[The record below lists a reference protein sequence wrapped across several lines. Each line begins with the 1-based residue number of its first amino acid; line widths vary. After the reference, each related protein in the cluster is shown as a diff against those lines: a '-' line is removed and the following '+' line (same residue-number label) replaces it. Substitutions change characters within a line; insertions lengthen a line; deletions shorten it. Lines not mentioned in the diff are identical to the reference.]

1 MTVVDRRRTIGTAEV
16 ISHLDDL
23 DRAEWLELRR
33 EGIGGSDAA
42 AICGQDRWRSA
53 FEVWLDKTAA
63 PNLPDDEMSEAAEWG
78 LLLEPVVREQT
89 AKRQQVAIAPAP
101 FLVASTTHPFML
113 ANLDGLAWELRDP
126 QIDPPEGVYEGK
138 TAGVWTADGW
148 EADGVPD
155 SYLLQGMHYLAV
167 TGLDWLI
174 FGVLI
179 GGQRLEVRRVER
191 DDALIDH
198 LVTIETAFWQRVL
211 DRTPPDPDGSEACTD
226 LLAHLY
232 DVKADSVLTVDD
244 PDEVINALH
253 LRDAYKAE
261 AKAAEEAAD
270 EQENRLKVLLG
281 EHEVLQLPDGHVLCT
296 WKQHDVT
303 RLDSKALK
311 ADRPDVHAAFAKT
324 TQQRRFHVPK
334 GAI

>member
-1 MTVVDRRRTIGTAEV
+1 MSAVDTLPTIGSARV
-16 ISHLDDL
+16 LARVDGL
-23 DRAEWLELRR
+23 DRPEWLDLRR
-33 EGIGGSDAA
+33 QGIGGSDAA

-63 PNLPDDEMSEAAEWG
+63 PNLPADEMSEAAEWG
-78 LLLEPVVREQT
+78 ILLEPIVREQT
-89 AKRQQVAIAPAP
+89 ARRQQVAIVDAPY
-101 FLVASTTHPFML
+101 LVQHPAHDFML

-126 QIDPPEGVYEGK
+126 ALDPPEGVYEGK

-148 EADGVPD
+148 EDDGVPD
-155 SYLLQGMHYLAV
+155 AYLLQGMHYLAV

-174 FGVLI
+174 YGVLI

-191 DDALIDH
+191 DQELIDH
-198 LVTIETAFWQRVL
+198 LVSIEAEFWQRVI
-211 DRTPPDPDGSEACTD
+211 DRTPPAPDGSKACTD

-232 DVKADSVLTVDD
+232 DVKPDSVVTVDD
-244 PDEVINALH
+244 ADEVIDALH
-253 LRDAYKAE
+253 LRDTYKVA
-261 AKAAEEAAD
+261 AKEAEEAAS

-281 EHEVLQLPDGHVLCT
+281 DHEVLQLPDGHVLCT
-296 WKQHDVT
+296 WKQHEVT

-311 ADRPDVHAAFAKT
+311 ADRPDVHSAFST
-324 TQQRRFHVPK
+324 TTTQRRFHVPR